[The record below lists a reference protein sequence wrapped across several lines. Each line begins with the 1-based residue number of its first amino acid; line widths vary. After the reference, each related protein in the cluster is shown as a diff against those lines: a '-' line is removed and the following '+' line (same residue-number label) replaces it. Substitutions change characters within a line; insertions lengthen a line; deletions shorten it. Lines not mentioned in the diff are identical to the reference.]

1 MGRGGGLAGFL
12 RHKRPE
18 LRKINRGFELL
29 ITLEMEVALT
39 SLTEE
44 PGMARVIVKGV
55 LVLTTSPS

>member
-1 MGRGGGLAGFL
+1 MSRGGSLAGCL

-39 SLTEE
+39 GLTEE
-44 PGMARVIVKGV
+44 PGMAKAIKGV

>member
-44 PGMARVIVKGV
+44 PGMAKQV
-55 LVLTTSPS
+55 